1 MPRDVSLIA
10 LSGSTRAQSHN
21 RALAR
26 LAAAAA
32 EAAGANVTFVELRDL
47 GLPLYD
53 ADLEMAEGLPPA
65 LVRFKSACVE
75 ADGYLIAAPEYNG
88 SLSAVLK
95 NTIDWLSR
103 PGPQPGETP
112 FTLAAFRGKVAGV
125 MSASPGAWGGI
136 RGLSHVREILAGMGV
151 LVAAEQFAL
160 PGAHQAFAEDGRLTN
175 IAYQGAVEAIG
186 VRAVQLARALRA
198 TTEGG

>member
-1 MPRDVSLIA
+1 MARDVSLIA
-10 LSGSTRAQSHN
+10 LSGSTRAESHN

-32 EAAGANVTFVELRDL
+32 ERAGATVTFVDLRDL
-47 GLPLYD
+47 ALPLYD
-53 ADLEMAEGLPPA
+53 ADLETAEGLPAA
-65 LVRFKSACVE
+65 LVRFKSACVA

-160 PGAHQAFAEDGRLTN
+160 PGAHQAFAED
-175 IAYQGAVEAIG
+175 
-186 VRAVQLARALRA
+186 
-198 TTEGG
+198 

>member
-1 MPRDVSLIA
+1 MSQAVSLIA
-10 LSGSTRAQSHN
+10 LSGSTRAGSHN
-21 RALAR
+21 RAL
-26 LAAAAA
+26 LKVAAAAA
-32 EAAGANVTFVELRDL
+32 AQAGANVSFVELRDL

-53 ADLEMAEGLPPA
+53 ADLEAEQGLPA
-65 LVRFKSACVE
+65 GLIAFKAACVA

-112 FTLAAFRGKVAGV
+112 FTLAAFRGKIAGV
-125 MSASPGAWGGI
+125 MSASPGAWGGV
-136 RGLSHVREILAGMGV
+136 RGLMHLREILAGMGV

-160 PGAHQAFAEDGRLTN
+160 PGAHAAFKDDGQLDNPVFQTTVEG
-175 IAYQGAVEAIG
+175 IGA
-186 VRAVQLARALRA
+186 RAVQLARALK
-198 TTEGG
+198 TS

>member
-1 MPRDVSLIA
+1 MTRDVSLIA

-32 EAAGANVTFVELRDL
+32 EGAGANVTFVELRDL
-47 GLPLYD
+47 RLPLYD

-65 LVRFKSACVE
+65 LVRFKSACVA

-175 IAYQGAVEAIG
+175 IAHQGAVEAIG

-198 TTEGG
+198 A